1 MAVSRKIERE
11 LLREDYLKQIIE
23 NFLDKDEQ
31 VLRVK
36 SNEIAIPVVGCE
48 GNEDFIVVTVKV
60 PTGANKGLEPYDG
73 FELAE
78 DYEMKLAEKE
88 RKAKE
93 NAEKKAKKSN
103 RLGNMK
109 PPNGK
114 ASTRAS
120 LLKTKQRAGSTNLRL
135 PIMRQSTR
143 RKARMAANT
152 PKKLSRKISGTK
164 INILANI
171 LDLAKLKKLRQKML
185 ERLMTVLLKT
195 LLIQLIRLEQIP
207 RLA

>member
-11 LLREDYLKQIIE
+11 LLREEYLKQIIDA
-23 NFLDKDEQ
+23 FLLKDEQ

-93 NAEKKAKKSN
+93 NAEKKAKKIAKDKEI
-103 RLGNMK
+103 RE
-109 PPNGK
+109 
-114 ASTRAS
+114 
-120 LLKTKQRAGSTNLRL
+120 
-135 PIMRQSTR
+135 
-143 RKARMAANT
+143 RKKEIA
-152 PKKLSRKISGTK
+152 
-164 INILANI
+164 
-171 LDLAKLKKLRQKML
+171 
-185 ERLMTVLLKT
+185 ERG
-195 LLIQLIRLEQIP
+195 E
-207 RLA
+207 

>member
-1 MAVSRKIERE
+1 MAVSRKVERE
-11 LLREDYLKQIIE
+11 LLREEYLKQIIE

-93 NAEKKAKKSN
+93 NAEKKAKKIAKDKEI
-103 RLGNMK
+103 RE
-109 PPNGK
+109 
-114 ASTRAS
+114 
-120 LLKTKQRAGSTNLRL
+120 
-135 PIMRQSTR
+135 
-143 RKARMAANT
+143 RKKEIAE
-152 PKKLSRKISGTK
+152 KG
-164 INILANI
+164 
-171 LDLAKLKKLRQKML
+171 
-185 ERLMTVLLKT
+185 E
-195 LLIQLIRLEQIP
+195 
-207 RLA
+207 